1 MKKHFLTLFRVTS
14 LCSLFLAPFS
24 VQAQIPNYV
33 PTNGLVGWWP
43 FNGNA
48 NDESGNGNNGTVNG
62 ATLTADRFGVANKAY
77 SFVANDILISNYF
90 FDNGWQDY
98 SITLWFSTNDINQ
111 YMQNFLNTYP
121 HDGEGLGWNHAN
133 APGKISHWKNADPNN
148 HLWDVLSSNPL
159 NYNNVLNNEWYF
171 ITIVKTGLTYTY
183 YVNGQLDKVTVA
195 SLSAISSYTGMRFGS
210 IGGAE
215 HLNGRLDD
223 IGIWNRALTECEIAD
238 LYHSQFGYLNSS
250 SSQTQTALDSYT
262 WPVNGQ
268 IYTESGTYTDTLT
281 NSAGCDSIVTLNLT
295 LSYTG
300 IEELNPSVK
309 KQLSKITDLNGKE
322 TPFRKNTILLF
333 IYDDGT
339 VERVFE
345 GE

>member
-1 MKKHFLTLFRVTS
+1 
-14 LCSLFLAPFS
+14 
-24 VQAQIPNYV
+24 
-33 PTNGLVGWWP
+33 
-43 FNGNA
+43 
-48 NDESGNGNNGTVNG
+48 
-62 ATLTADRFGVANKAY
+62 
-77 SFVANDILISNYF
+77 
-90 FDNGWQDY
+90 
-98 SITLWFSTNDINQ
+98 
-111 YMQNFLNTYP
+111 
-121 HDGEGLGWNHAN
+121 
-133 APGKISHWKNADPNN
+133 
-148 HLWDVLSSNPL
+148 
-159 NYNNVLNNEWYF
+159 
-171 ITIVKTGLTYTY
+171 
-183 YVNGQLDKVTVA
+183 
-195 SLSAISSYTGMRFGS
+195 MRFGS

-238 LYHSQFGYLNSS
+238 LYHSQLGYLSS
-250 SSQTQTALDSYT
+250 SSTLTQTALDSYT
-262 WPVNGQ
+262 WQVNGQ
-268 IYTESGTYTDTLT
+268 TYTQSGTYTDTLI
-281 NSAGCDSIVTLNLT
+281 NAVGCDSIVTLNLT